1 MGKRYLPLGFNIP
14 AARVF
19 LNLFGLT
26 LENVEEVQAD
36 SKVKVFY
43 KDKKVGELIFFDGKV
58 FIVAEFN
65 GYKLRAE
72 YPLSTFFGF
81 QDIET
86 DNALFFELMN
96 DIKFKIE
103 KDDTLVDG
111 TIMLDCTLD
120 SGMGNHC
127 HCRPEIKFKD
137 KDREIDLKIWK
148 DGEMFRLEINSL
160 NVSETIKINSYLIG
174 DNGASCHYID
184 IGEYDREKFGRPY
197 EFVAGII
204 SSKDGQEVNFRIRKN
219 GEYIENNGKPVHVLN
234 EVLPYKGTEEYEI
247 SRQRGLLM
255 QCLDP
260 SAFRKINELRENLL
274 IGDEHILNNL
284 FSTCFSNYPDI
295 GFQASFG
302 FERPKMIFQDGT
314 DTLMDTYLKPQIP
327 KVKDFQKKLG
337 SQI

>member
-1 MGKRYLPLGFNIP
+1 MEKRYLPLSFNIP

-26 LENVEEVQAD
+26 LENVEEVQVD

-43 KDKKVGELIFFDGKV
+43 KDEKVGELIFFDGKV

-65 GYKLRAE
+65 GYKLRAD

-86 DNALFFELMN
+86 DNALFFDFRN
-96 DIKFKIE
+96 DIRFKIE
-103 KDDTLVDG
+103 KDDTLIEG

-127 HCRPEIKFKD
+127 HCLPEIKFKD
-137 KDREIDLKIWK
+137 KDREIDLKMRK
-148 DGEMFRLEINSL
+148 DGEIFRLEINSL
-160 NVSETIKINSYLIG
+160 NVSEIIKINSHLIG

-184 IGEYDREKFGRPY
+184 IGEYDKEKFGRPY

-204 SSKDGQEVNFRIRKN
+204 SSKDGQEVNFRIKKN
-219 GEYIENNGKPVHVLN
+219 GEYIENNGKYTHILTEMV
-234 EVLPYKGTEEYEI
+234 PYAGTTEEEI
-247 SRQRGLLM
+247 SIQRGLLM
-255 QCLDP
+255 QQLDP

-274 IGDEHILNNL
+274 IGNEHILNNL
-284 FSTCFSNYPDI
+284 FSTCFSHYPDT
-295 GFQASFG
+295 GFKASFG